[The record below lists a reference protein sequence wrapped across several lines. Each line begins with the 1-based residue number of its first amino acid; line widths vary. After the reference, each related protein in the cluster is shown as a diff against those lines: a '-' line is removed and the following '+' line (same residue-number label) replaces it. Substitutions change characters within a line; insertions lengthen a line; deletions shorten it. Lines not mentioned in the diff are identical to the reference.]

1 MPNETVLV
9 TGGAGYIGSHCVI
22 SLLEAGFEVIALD
35 NFANSVHSYKGDSVA
50 LKRVEEITGK
60 HVTFYKCDLL
70 EESSVEEIF
79 QKHKIDSVIHF
90 AAVKAVGESM
100 IKPLSYYK
108 NNMIG
113 MINLLEIMKKYNVYK
128 LVFSSSC
135 TVYGGD

>member
-35 NFANSVHSYKGDSVA
+35 NFANSVHSHKGDSVA